1 MSIMTQSEYRRM
13 ILPPAT
19 CHSRPAL
26 PMWSMGRLG
35 EQPNRLKA
43 SQPIS
48 AALSAQFGVA
58 SMKNSQSATNWCQ
71 RCSGTSIVA
80 RM

>member
-1 MSIMTQSEYRRM
+1 
-13 ILPPAT
+13 
-19 CHSRPAL
+19 
-26 PMWSMGRLG
+26 
-35 EQPNRLKA
+35 
-43 SQPIS
+43 
-48 AALSAQFGVA
+48 VA